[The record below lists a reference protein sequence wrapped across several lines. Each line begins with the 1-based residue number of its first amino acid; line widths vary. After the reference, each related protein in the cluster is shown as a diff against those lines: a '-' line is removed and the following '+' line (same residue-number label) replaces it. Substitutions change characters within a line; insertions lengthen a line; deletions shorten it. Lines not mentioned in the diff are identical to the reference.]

1 MLLFSLSAIV
11 SVELSLACNI
21 QIEENERGR
30 YLSDF
35 STIHALL
42 FSIFWRMVCQIRKL
56 FQLKTICTLRGIIP
70 QNFSSLGLTVFK
82 ELTNVNKPTQ
92 HRQTNSRTSYCFR
105 RMIMLIVFSAQS
117 YGIKHTYN
125 GNLIIYIMMIMN

>member
-11 SVELSLACNI
+11 SVESSLACNI

-42 FSIFWRMVCQIRKL
+42 FSIFRRMVCRIRKL

-70 QNFSSLGLTVFK
+70 QNFSSLGLTVSE

-92 HRQTNSRTSYCFR
+92 HRQTNSQTSYCFR

-125 GNLIIYIMMIMN
+125 GNPIIYIMMIMN